1 MTFERYLQDY
11 HAKDILSMLCSESPQ
26 KDDDSYPET
35 LYPDPAS
42 YKDDDVFCMAQK
54 LTIRKLWYRI
64 NAAGQDCSGKGYSFD
79 LGFTILIDVE
89 FGIYGENGFL
99 SDPAREIR
107 QYYAECAADIDGAVR
122 NLTVLYLYDRNG
134 KSDLRMR
141 MLRKEGILSDYPVRP
156 LRDEELEERAEM
168 FLQKYCPS
176 ALKEPQR
183 LPIADIIT
191 EKMGLDLA
199 FDKLDPEGKIQGRI
213 YFRECDAEVY
223 SQCGKPV
230 NRHYRAGTLVTDLSI
245 DPERDRGAFRFTMA
259 HEACHWEWDQVLMKL
274 LELLGGCCSLSESDF
289 RIRS

>member
-26 KDDDSYPET
+26 KDDVSYPET
-35 LYPDPAS
+35 LYPNPAS

-64 NAAGQDCSGKGYSFD
+64 NAAGQGCSGKGYSFD

-141 MLRKEGILSDYPVRP
+141 MLRKEGRRPCPVHGEHHGRSQ
-156 LRDEELEERAEM
+156 DETEFRA
-168 FLQKYCPS
+168 
-176 ALKEPQR
+176 
-183 LPIADIIT
+183 I
-191 EKMGLDLA
+191 
-199 FDKLDPEGKIQGRI
+199 
-213 YFRECDAEVY
+213 
-223 SQCGKPV
+223 
-230 NRHYRAGTLVTDLSI
+230 
-245 DPERDRGAFRFTMA
+245 
-259 HEACHWEWDQVLMKL
+259 
-274 LELLGGCCSLSESDF
+274 
-289 RIRS
+289 